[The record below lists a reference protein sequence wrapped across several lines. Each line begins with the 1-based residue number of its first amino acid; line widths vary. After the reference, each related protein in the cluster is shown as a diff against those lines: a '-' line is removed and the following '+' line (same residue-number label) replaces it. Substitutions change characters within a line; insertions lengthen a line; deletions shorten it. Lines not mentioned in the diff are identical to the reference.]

1 MSATPSPGATL
12 TTAPA
17 LVRLEF
23 TEPVNPSFSSL
34 TITGPDGIVR
44 TTVRFPSTDPR
55 GMEAGL
61 PDMPPGRY
69 SVEWHTLSLIDG
81 HTRSGAYS
89 FGILDAA
96 GRLPPAPPL
105 TIRSAATPLPGW
117 LDAAARWAL
126 LLALAY
132 LLGGLAY
139 ATLVEPRRGALP
151 RAGGGSIGLD
161 PGTSAAGGIP
171 GWGRFR
177 VVGGRGAT
185 VAAAVGIAGLA
196 ESVASSAAGSSGL
209 AAIPQVATGSF
220 AGQASLVMVLAI
232 VVLAWS
238 ATRPAGRRA
247 LAGWAAG
254 AIALVALAATSHLA
268 AGPGS
273 AWGTL
278 AMAVHAGTA
287 LTWTGGLFHLARAWV
302 RPESA
307 SGPGASPAGLV
318 ARFSRTDLL
327 ARFSRLAGPSAAL
340 VLGSGLIAAVV
351 VIPDAGALTSTAYG
365 RVLLVKAA
373 VVALLLVPAGLN
385 ALRRPGDVE
394 RPGRGAPGSSAPGP
408 WRTIGAELVLA
419 VAAIGAGAVLGG
431 TTPAAGEIATRSAQQ
446 AIAANDNPANLVSST
461 VDAGGTVI
469 AVNIV
474 PGEAGTN
481 QVDVDVPIRP
491 GAPVPVRVQL
501 VDPAGNAGPPLAL
514 VPGSREPSDA
524 GPRQAYDAYVK
535 LGPVSGTWTA
545 RLTLTAGGTTSE
557 VAVPV
562 PLTGLVPP
570 PAAANSSPLGSPA
583 PHVPPQVLLA
593 LALATLAAA
602 AVAYGRASPRTLAW
616 HAAPPIAGVGF
627 GAAVLLLGSVAA
639 GVQAPSAA
647 PGSPPAPWGVASK
660 AVSATTGGVT
670 EYTIPTPRSG
680 LMIPA
685 VAPDGHVWVGE
696 MDGNRIA
703 ELDPGAGVVREL
715 VLAQPIRSVMGLA
728 VGPDGHIWWAEEA
741 TDQVGMLDPATGT
754 VRDYPLPTVHA
765 GPVGIAV
772 APSGAVYVTEQA
784 AGRIAVLDPT
794 SGAVREYPIPTADS
808 IPYWIALAPDGRAW
822 FTEMDGKAVGVLDP
836 ETGAIREYRGTA
848 TQGEPVGIAVART
861 GIVWF
866 STLDGVLGRLD
877 PGTGSMSTI
886 RLGAGTAGYGVA
898 IDDAGRVWVGELGD
912 ALARFDPASGT
923 VVQVRM
929 PAAGSGPWWPAMSP
943 DGRVW
948 VAEGALDA
956 NRLARLAP

>member
-1 MSATPSPGATL
+1 VSATPSPGATL

-23 TEPVNPSFSSL
+23 TEPVNPSFSGM

-44 TTVRFPSTDPR
+44 TTARFPSSDAR
-55 GMEAGL
+55 AMEAGL
-61 PDMPPGRY
+61 PAMPPGRY

-96 GRLPPAPPL
+96 GKLPPAPPL
-105 TIRSAATPLPGW
+105 TIHSAAAPLPGW

-126 LLALAY
+126 LLAIAY

-139 ATLVEPRRGALP
+139 ATLVEPRRGASP
-151 RAGGGSIGLD
+151 RAGGGPGGGSVDLD
-161 PGTSAAGGIP
+161 PGTSETGGIP
-171 GWGRFR
+171 GWGRVR
-177 VVGGRGAT
+177 VVGRRGAT

-196 ESVASSAAGSSGL
+196 ESVASSAAGSEGL
-209 AAIPQVATGSF
+209 ATIPQVATGSF
-220 AGQASLVMVLAI
+220 AGQASLIMVLAI

-254 AIALVALAATSHLA
+254 VIALVALAATSHVA

-287 LTWTGGLFHLARAWV
+287 LTWTGGLFHLARAWL

-307 SGPGASPAGLV
+307 SGPGTPPAGPA
-318 ARFSRTDLL
+318 ARLPRADLL
-327 ARFSRLAGPSAAL
+327 ARFSRLAGPSVAL
-340 VLGSGLIAAVV
+340 VLGSGLIAALV
-351 VIPDAGALTSTAYG
+351 VIPDPGAPVSTAYG
-365 RVLLVKAA
+365 RVLVVKAA
-373 VVALLLVPAGLN
+373 IVALLLVPAGLN
-385 ALRRPGDVE
+385 ALRRP
-394 RPGRGAPGSSAPGP
+394 SSAWGPKRTGPGP
-408 WRTIGAELVLA
+408 WRIIGAELVLA

-474 PGEAGTN
+474 PGEVGTN

-501 VDPAGNAGPPLAL
+501 VDPAGNAGPTLAL
-514 VPGSREPSDA
+514 VPGSREQSDA
-524 GPRQAYDAYVK
+524 GPTQAYDAFVE

-545 RLTLTAGGTTSE
+545 RLTLAAGGATSE

-570 PAAANSSPLGSPA
+570 PAAANSDPLGSPA
-583 PHVPPQVLLA
+583 PDVPPQLLLA

-602 AVAYGRASPRTLAW
+602 VVAYGRASPRTLAW

-627 GAAVLLLGSVAA
+627 GAVVLLLGSLAA
-639 GVQAPSAA
+639 GVQAPSGA

-660 AVSATTGGVT
+660 VVSATTGGVS
-670 EYTIPTPRSG
+670 EYAIPTPRSG

-703 ELDPGAGVVREL
+703 ELDPASGVVREL

-754 VRDYPLPTVHA
+754 VREYPLLTAHA

-794 SGAVREYPIPTADS
+794 SGTVREYPIPTPDS

-836 ETGAIREYRGTA
+836 GTGAIREYRGAA

-912 ALARFDPASGT
+912 ALARFDPATGT
-923 VVQVRM
+923 AVQVRM